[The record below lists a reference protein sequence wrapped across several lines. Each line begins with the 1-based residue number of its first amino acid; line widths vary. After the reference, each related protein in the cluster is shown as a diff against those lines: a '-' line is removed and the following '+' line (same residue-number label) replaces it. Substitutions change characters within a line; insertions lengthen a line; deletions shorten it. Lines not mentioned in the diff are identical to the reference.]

1 MLEAEV
7 HTVPMAGPADVSQI
21 ATLFDAGT
29 VDPAHVVGVIA
40 QTEGDGYARGYATQS
55 LQLLLSERLSITTD
69 EIFETIPMLMI
80 GGTAG
85 IMCPHWTL
93 FVNKPASGSGDPDGP
108 RLVLGVASSRRLLPE
123 ELGGMAQ
130 VEQTVATVRT
140 AMAHAGISDPDDVA
154 CVELK
159 VPHVTPA
166 RVADAARRGH
176 TMCDPNLLTA
186 SGKSRG
192 AAALGTAVALGEID
206 QSALSD
212 AAIGNDTTLYCE
224 RASASSGGEQVSCRA
239 VVIGNVAG
247 APSRLV
253 AGNGVMADQLDLA
266 GARAA
271 FTAAG
276 LELVDGM
283 LSPAERERVAAV
295 FVNAGANYAPDVL
308 GNRHTMNSDF
318 LASFAG
324 HQAKAVAHVIVSSIK
339 GDTLVLGNAG
349 AEHQGKPGSNLVCV
363 IARASNT

>member
-1 MLEAEV
+1 MLEADV
-7 HTVPMAGPADVSQI
+7 HTVPMAGPDDVSRV
-21 ATLFDAGT
+21 AALFDAGT

-40 QTEGDGYARGYATQS
+40 QTEGDGYARGYAAQS
-55 LQLLLSERLSITTD
+55 LQLLLSQRLSIATA
-69 EIFETIPMLMI
+69 EVFESIPMLMI

-93 FVNKPASGSGDPDGP
+93 FVNKPAAGAVASGEP
-108 RLVLGVASSRRLLPE
+108 RLVLGAASSRRLLPE
-123 ELGGMAQ
+123 ELGRMAQ
-130 VEQTVATVRT
+130 VEETASTVRA
-140 AMAHAGISDPDDVA
+140 AMARAGIADTAGVV

-166 RVADAARRGH
+166 RAAEAAARGR

-192 AAALGTAVALGEID
+192 AAALGAAVALGEID
-206 QSALSD
+206 SSALADSV
-212 AAIGNDTTLYCE
+212 IGNDPSLHSE
-224 RASASSGGEQVSCRA
+224 RASSSSGGEQERCRA
-239 VVIGNVAG
+239 VVIGNLAG

-253 AGNGVMADQLDLA
+253 AGGGVMAHQLDLA

-271 FTAAG
+271 FAAAG
-276 LELVDGM
+276 LELVDGA
-283 LSPAERERVAAV
+283 LPAAERERVAAV

-318 LASFAG
+318 LAAFAG
-324 HQAKAVAHVIVSSIK
+324 NQAKAVAHGIVSSIK

-349 AEHQGKPGSNLVCV
+349 AEHQGRPGANLVCV
-363 IARASNT
+363 IARAAGA